1 MKKQLLKN
9 TLVAI
14 AALFIAIIALPTTA
28 QAQDYVDL
36 GLPSGTKWATCN
48 LGASKP
54 SDYGDYYA
62 WGETEPKAEYTEATY
77 KWMQTGQSDW
87 KHITKYT
94 FADGKTEGIWY
105 DASGNFIGDGKTTL
119 EAADDAA
126 TQKLGSPWRMPT
138 LDEINELLDNCT
150 WTWTTQDGKNGYEVK
165 SKKNGNTIFLPAAG
179 CRHSS
184 ELYDAGRWG
193 EYWSSSLDAARS
205 DCARYLSFDSRGRD
219 WYNHVR
225 YYGFPVRPVYA
236 DIQAPSA
243 PSITSMTSTTNS
255 ITVNWSKS
263 TDNMTPQSELRYRVW
278 CGLAG
283 GNVYSAGDIVTN
295 QTSYTVTGLDP
306 DTEYEL
312 FVMVFNNA
320 DKDARS
326 VKKTIRT
333 KKPVTKYDLSIAG
346 VQVTSDNCNDLTVID
361 GVTGTVKYN
370 STTNTLTLDNAAI
383 NATAGKFGIYG
394 DIDGLT
400 VQVKGTSS
408 VTTQSTALVFDK
420 SATLTGDGT
429 LNATSN
435 ADCGINIGKTS
446 LTIDGCTVNA
456 KGNWGIAGSDG
467 SVETLTIKNATVT
480 AEGTNGSICDFKD
493 ITLNGCAITRP
504 AGAAF
509 DASLMGVALN
519 GQLVKEKVVIEPTGS
534 DLYDVVLE
542 SHNGKKLAC
551 IRAVREITGLG
562 IKEAKEL
569 VESAPCIVTGNLSK
583 SEAETARDKLIAAG
597 GTAKIYPHGTWIPTA
612 IEAVSAD
619 VPLKKQ
625 GIYNLQGVK
634 MNTAFDRVPAGIYIV
649 DGKKVVKK

>member
-62 WGETEPKAEYTEATY
+62 WGETEPKTEYTWTNY
-77 KWMQTGQSDW
+77 KWMQTGQHNW

-105 DASGNFIGDGKTTL
+105 DSDGTFIGDGKTTL

-138 LDEINELLDNCT
+138 FDEIKELVDNCT

-179 CRHSS
+179 CRVSS
-184 ELYDAGRWG
+184 GLDDAGSWC
-193 EYWSSSLDAARS
+193 EYWSGSLYTANS
-205 DCARYLSFDSRGRD
+205 VNARYLGFAPDGRD
-219 WYNHVR
+219 WDHFR
-225 YYGFPVRPVYA
+225 YIGFTVRPVYA
-236 DIQAPSA
+236 DTQAPSA

-320 DKDARS
+320 DNDARS
-326 VKKTIRT
+326 AKKTIRT
-333 KKPVTKYDLSIAG
+333 KKAVTAYDLSIAG

-370 STTNTLTLDNAAI
+370 PTTNTLTLDNAAI
-383 NATAGKFGIYG
+383 NATAGKFGING

-408 VTTQSTALVFDK
+408 VTTQSTALVFYK

-429 LNATSN
+429 LNATGSV
-435 ADCGINIGKTS
+435 ACGIYAIKND
-446 LTIDGCTVNA
+446 LTIDGLTVNA
-456 KGNWGIAGSDG
+456 KGEYGIAGHDG
-467 SVETLTIKNATVT
+467 SVERLTIKNATVT
-480 AEGTNGSICDFKD
+480 AEGTNGSIRDFKD
-493 ITLNGCAITRP
+493 ITLDGCAITRP

-542 SHNGKKLAC
+542 SYNGKKVAC
-551 IRAVREITGLG
+551 IKAVREITGLG
-562 IKEAKEL
+562 LKEAKEL

-634 MNTAFDRVPAGIYIV
+634 MNTAFDRLPAGIYIV